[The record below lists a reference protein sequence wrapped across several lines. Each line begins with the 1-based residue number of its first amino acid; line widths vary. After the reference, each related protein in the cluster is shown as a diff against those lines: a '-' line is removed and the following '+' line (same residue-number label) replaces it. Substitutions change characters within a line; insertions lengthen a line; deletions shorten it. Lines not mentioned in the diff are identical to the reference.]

1 MFIPKQV
8 TKVEEHLKTESEIE
22 VLRGEL
28 NFLKKENRSNKSLIE
43 KKSEELIKSEETK
56 KKLDKKVVI
65 I

>member
-1 MFIPKQV
+1 MNL
-8 TKVEEHLKTESEIE
+8 KVEEHLKTESEIA

-43 KKSEELIKSEETK
+43 RKSEELIKSEETK

>member
-1 MFIPKQV
+1 M
-8 TKVEEHLKTESEIE
+8 EEHLKTESEIA

-56 KKLDKKVVI
+56 KKTR
-65 I
+65 